1 MYSRDR
7 ALASE
12 TRFQTH
18 SQFQH
23 SEFSWR
29 RRWNRQRQ
37 RQWNFFTFPPVFPV
51 LSWATGLAEFRKNW
65 YKEGLKWTRII
76 TTWRKFFKTH
86 DRFDCQGDL
95 RTRRGGPEDPEGG
108 PEGRRSCIAFYC
120 SYLFDGF
127 VCDNFVAPI
136 SSPSVCDHSENWTG
150 PQGRQTVRY
159 NSSPTEL
166 SWLTH
171 WRMLLAYFS

>member
-1 MYSRDR
+1 VYSRDR

-108 PEGRRSCIAFYC
+108 TWGPGGGTWGQKKLYC
-120 SYLFDGF
+120 FLLLISFRW
-127 VCDNFVAPI
+127 VCLWQLCGANLLSKRLWSFRELNRATGKTD
-136 SSPSVCDHSENWTG
+136 SEI
-150 PQGRQTVRY
+150 Q
-159 NSSPTEL
+159 
-166 SWLTH
+166 
-171 WRMLLAYFS
+171 